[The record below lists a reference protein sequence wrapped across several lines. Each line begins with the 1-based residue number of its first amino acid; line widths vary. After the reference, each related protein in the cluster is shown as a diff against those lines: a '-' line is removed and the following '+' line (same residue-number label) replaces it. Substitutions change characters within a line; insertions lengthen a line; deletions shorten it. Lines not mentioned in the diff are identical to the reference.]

1 METGNLIWL
10 IAGIGIGLVLAM
22 GLFAG
27 LSWLERRRF
36 ARRLRTART
45 VRSVSAAVDQPKATI
60 AAASLL
66 ARASQ
71 RTEPPGAEP
80 PAQPVVAP
88 PVEEAVAVQPQ
99 PVVHEAQPAE
109 PPSPAGSDAQGGEFG
124 PDEADAA
131 EPTEQTDVAIE
142 PARPVAEEPA
152 DATPKAPPRLGI
164 QAAVAEAAARRRA
177 AREAGL
183 LPQVPPPVVP
193 AAPGGSSAAASEAPS
208 VNVEELFEKAFGTA
222 TPLVPDAGDAD
233 DGEKA
238 P

>member
-27 LSWLERRRF
+27 LSWLERRRL

-45 VRSVSAAVDQPKATI
+45 VRSVAAVVEPPKA
-60 AAASLL
+60 AVPAASLL
-66 ARASQ
+66 ARVSQ
-71 RTEPPGAEP
+71 RTEPDAVEP
-80 PAQPVVAP
+80 QAQPVVAP
-88 PVEEAVAVQPQ
+88 PIEEVVTVQPQ

-109 PPSPAGSDAQGGEFG
+109 PPVPAGSDAQGGEFG

-131 EPTEQTDVAIE
+131 EPTEQTDVEIE
-142 PARPVAEEPA
+142 PVPPVVDEPA
-152 DATPKAPPRLGI
+152 AAVPKEPPRVGI

-193 AAPGGSSAAASEAPS
+193 TASGNPDAASSDAPS

-222 TPLVPDAGDAD
+222 TPLVPGAGSAD